1 MFAIIGMVAV
11 VGCVIGSY
19 VAMGGKLAV
28 LNQPFEVVI
37 IFGSGISAF
46 IVSNPIRVVKGAF
59 GKLAAVFKG
68 PQIQEGRLLGT
79 ANHAVPGLQAYET
92 KRRAGVGSAC
102 GKSA

>member
-46 IVSNPIRVVKGAF
+46 IISNPIRVVKASF

-68 PQIQEGRLLGT
+68 PKYKKDDYLELLT
-79 ANHAVPGLQAYET
+79 MQYQVFKLMKQKIN
-92 KRRAGVGSAC
+92 
-102 GKSA
+102 